1 MKKTVASPERSS
13 VKILKCL
20 RRSTICWFLRGDL
33 LGWAMIRFTTSP
45 GISPVFRI
53 SSADVYRKYQ
63 AEEDIDVSEEV
74 DCGQEWP
81 DCENT
86 DVARYREFY
95 QVGGSVLDKLS
106 NTPVCLRITASCPP
120 S

>member
-1 MKKTVASPERSS
+1 
-13 VKILKCL
+13 
-20 RRSTICWFLRGDL
+20 
-33 LGWAMIRFTTSP
+33 MIRFTTSP

-63 AEEDIDVSEEV
+63 AEEDTDVSEEV

-95 QVGGSVLDKLS
+95 QVGGSVVDNCPTRLS
-106 NTPVCLRITASCPP
+106 VFIFILLPPAFHLNIIASAVL
-120 S
+120 